1 MEKAM
6 LARGLVLLFCASTTV
21 AACGGSQTF
30 SEVNNSPTPA
40 PTMERTTGEPFQS
53 EPPEQEEETTTNPV
67 DSSEERIASDVGITS
82 DSIKIAVVIPD
93 LKGLRD
99 VGFPLPAALSNQH
112 LVERFSS
119 YFNDWNAAG
128 GINGRMIEP
137 VEISWNP
144 LSTSSME
151 ESCIKATLD
160 EQVFMA
166 VNGPGFSPEFIPCF
180 TQDSD
185 TLFLYGEVA
194 SQALID
200 LTPDRLFTLN
210 PPAEVAGVVGVE
222 LAIEQAIITPDER
235 IGILTMSDVSMQA
248 ASSTAERILETA
260 GYETTTITVDGGSG
274 DNAASNAE
282 SAAAVAQFT
291 AEGVDHVF
299 VMIPFIYA
307 SGFWGEVGAVQP
319 EWGRTL
325 IDSAPSNCT
334 PFGASRTNPA
344 AEGAL
349 CVTSYDS
356 YARPEGGL
364 RDDNEFQLTC
374 RQEWL
379 NHFPVFNGQ
388 SDVGVPSGEVG
399 LETFDGEFLNS
410 DYAPWECTMVR
421 FIKEALEGAGI
432 NPTRDS
438 FANALRKVSGPMAF
452 RSNGQGAFGPSK
464 NYYSTQMW
472 VVRFTI
478 VSPNTPR
485 GEDGTFNGCPAP
497 VNCWIPVTGEWFAI
511 D

>member
-1 MEKAM
+1 MKIFTLLLCLCA
-6 LARGLVLLFCASTTV
+6 GLI
-21 AACGGSQTF
+21 ACGASNETTTLVD
-30 SEVNNSPTPA
+30 SVVSPA
-40 PTMERTTGEPFQS
+40 PTIQPSAEEQ
-53 EPPEQEEETTTNPV
+53 PPQREESTQENETPPTPSTP
-67 DSSEERIASDVGITS
+67 SEERVASDVGITS
-82 DSIKIAVVIPD
+82 ESIKIAVVIPD
-93 LKGLRD
+93 LQSLRD

-119 YFNDWNAAG
+119 YFNDWNASG

-160 EQVFMA
+160 EHVFMA

-200 LTPDRLFTLN
+200 LAPDRLFTLN
-210 PPAEVAGVVGVE
+210 PPAEVAGIVGVE
-222 LAIEQAIITPDER
+222 LAIEQGIITPGER
-235 IGILTMSDVSMQA
+235 IGILSMSDASMQA
-248 ASSTAERILETA
+248 ASSTAEMILETA
-260 GYETTTITVDGGSG
+260 GYETITITVNGGSG
-274 DNAASNAE
+274 DNAAANAE
-282 SAAAVAQFT
+282 SAAAVSQFT

-307 SGFWGEVGAVQP
+307 SGFWGEVGVVQP
-319 EWGRTL
+319 VWGRTL

-349 CVTSYDS
+349 CVTAYDS
-356 YARPEGGL
+356 YARPEGGI
-364 RDDNEFQLTC
+364 RNDNEFQQTC

-379 NHFPVFNGQ
+379 DHFPIFNGQ

-399 LETFDGEFLNS
+399 LETIDGELLNS

-438 FANALRKVSGPMAF
+438 FATALREISGPMAF

-478 VSPNTPR
+478 VSPDTPR
-485 GEDGTFNGCPAP
+485 AEDGTFNGCPAP
-497 VNCWIPVTGEWFAI
+497 VNCWIPVTGEWFKI
-511 D
+511 DE